1 MRKKFDKLPDAE
13 IEVMKAIWN
22 NETPI
27 STVKIKESLDR
38 KRIWNLSALQ
48 TILSRLV
55 KRGFLSTEKQGKN
68 RCYDFIISEDEYLS
82 VINKSF
88 LERLNDNSIKKF
100 VLSLCNSNSISE
112 EELIEI
118 KKIIEDKVGKI

>member
-1 MRKKFDKLPDAE
+1 MNKKIDRLPDAE
-13 IEVMKAIWN
+13 IEVMKVIWN
-22 NETPI
+22 NDTPI
-27 STVKIKESLDR
+27 STVKIKEILDN

-55 KRGFLSTEKQGKN
+55 KRGFLNTEKQGKN
-68 RCYDFIISEDEYLS
+68 RYYNFIISEDEYLS

-100 VLSLCNSNSISE
+100 VLSLCNSNSVSE

-118 KKIIEDKVGKI
+118 KKIIEDKVGKV